1 MQEKKK
7 EESNM
12 DVKKKKECVERELL
26 AAQNR
31 HQELKNLPREERKVG
46 HATEL
51 KGICQQMVNLKKKL
65 GAPMKAPKS
74 AAEWKIQVKSHC
86 YKRSVL
92 QQTKTDQTHQNFL
105 PSP

>member
-74 AAEWKIQVKSHC
+74 AAEWTRQVKTI
-86 YKRSVL
+86 L
-92 QQTKTDQTHQNFL
+92 MQI
-105 PSP
+105 

>member
-31 HQELKNLPREERKVG
+31 HQELKNLPREERKIG

-51 KGICQQMVNLKKKL
+51 K
-65 GAPMKAPKS
+65 
-74 AAEWKIQVKSHC
+74 
-86 YKRSVL
+86 SVYR
-92 QQTKTDQTHQNFL
+92 
-105 PSP
+105 